1 MKLFYGDSDDEF
13 IKNEIEKYDENKDG
27 RLSFEEL
34 VQLLDYQEKNLLG
47 ISS

>member
-13 IKNEIEKYDENKDG
+13 IKNEIGKYDENKDG